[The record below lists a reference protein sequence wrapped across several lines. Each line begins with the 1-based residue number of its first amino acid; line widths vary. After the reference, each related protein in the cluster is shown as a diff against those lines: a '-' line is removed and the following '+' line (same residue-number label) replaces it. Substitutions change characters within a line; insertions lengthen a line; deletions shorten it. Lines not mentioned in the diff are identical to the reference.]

1 MYSWTEISQHN
12 QEESC
17 WVVIHGKVHDLTD
30 FLDEH
35 PGGNE
40 VLLGLAGQDGS
51 KCFDEVGHSDE
62 AKTLCKKFCI
72 GSVKTHPGGEEVL
85 LEQVGKDATE
95 AFEDV
100 GHSSDARDMMK
111 KYQVGVLHESEKSS
125 KEEKE
130 TQSIPRVDAGDG
142 DSSWKSWLLPIAVGV
157 LATIAYRFFFLSQ

>member
-1 MYSWTEISQHN
+1 MATREYYYSEIK
-12 QEESC
+12 EEIDNDNASLI
-17 WVVIHGKVHDLTD
+17 VINNIVYNVTD
-30 FLDEH
+30 FL
-35 PGGNE
+35 NE
-40 VLLGLAGQDGS
+40 
-51 KCFDEVGHSDE
+51 
-62 AKTLCKKFCI
+62 
-72 GSVKTHPGGEEVL
+72 HPGGEEVL